1 MIKLS
6 LKMIKKKKKKEI
18 LWQIFKR
25 NGFFK
30 SRLQITEIEQKN
42 EGSLFLANLEV
53 SLTIFIQKQLVES

>member
-6 LKMIKKKKKKEI
+6 LKMIKKKKEI

-30 SRLQITEIEQKN
+30 SRLQITKIETEK
-42 EGSLFLANLEV
+42 
-53 SLTIFIQKQLVES
+53 